1 MHRYDN
7 EDRARTYKRILYG
20 MLIFGCMCAACIIFI
35 FVRMEY
41 AADDEASVY
50 SECIEEN
57 SEEKYVIPS
66 GEPIGIYIKTDGV
79 FVVNTEIVDDVEG
92 GHTSP
97 CEGKLKQGDYIVSI
111 DGTEVNT
118 RKQVTDLVNKCHG
131 DCITIGYRR
140 DGVVNK
146 VDITPTRV
154 SESSYKL
161 GLWIKDDI
169 SGIGTMTY
177 IDEDSFAAL
186 GHSVSDYDTGL
197 EMNSVSGGVY
207 EATILGID
215 KSSQDNPGKI
225 RGSIMYSTKLIGIVN
240 KNIYSG
246 VTGKLNKNYVKKH
259 YDDEEK
265 VLLGSSEDVSL
276 GKAYIYSRITG
287 ELEKYEINIVRIDYD
302 GDVRNLQLKVTDDRL
317 IELTGGIVQG
327 MSGSPI
333 IQDDKL
339 IGAVTHVIVD
349 DPTMG
354 YGIFIENME

>member
-1 MHRYDN
+1 
-7 EDRARTYKRILYG
+7 
-20 MLIFGCMCAACIIFI
+20 
-35 FVRMEY
+35 
-41 AADDEASVY
+41 
-50 SECIEEN
+50 
-57 SEEKYVIPS
+57 
-66 GEPIGIYIKTDGV
+66 
-79 FVVNTEIVDDVEG
+79 
-92 GHTSP
+92 
-97 CEGKLKQGDYIVSI
+97 
-111 DGTEVNT
+111 
-118 RKQVTDLVNKCHG
+118 
-131 DCITIGYRR
+131 
-140 DGVVNK
+140 
-146 VDITPTRV
+146 
-154 SESSYKL
+154 
-161 GLWIKDDI
+161 
-169 SGIGTMTY
+169 
-177 IDEDSFAAL
+177 
-186 GHSVSDYDTGL
+186 
-197 EMNSVSGGVY
+197 MNSVSGGVY

-259 YDDEEK
+259 YDEEEK